1 MKKLFLCALA
11 LSLGATNSAFL
22 FADTTVYMNV
32 NGYTLN
38 ANRELQQ
45 FSAIQFTD
53 DKVDRIFA
61 QGEELPEQADLLI
74 DGDGQTLIPGL
85 IDAHGHVLS
94 YGLSLLRVDLVGT
107 QTEQEAVL
115 RVVDFAQNSEQLEW
129 IQGRGCNQVLW
140 ESN

>member
-11 LSLGATNSAFL
+11 LSLGVTNSAFL

-53 DKVDRIFA
+53 DKVDRQNRQIY
-61 QGEELPEQADLLI
+61 
-74 DGDGQTLIPGL
+74 
-85 IDAHGHVLS
+85 LS
-94 YGLSLLRVDLVGT
+94 TAMVKL
-107 QTEQEAVL
+107 
-115 RVVDFAQNSEQLEW
+115 
-129 IQGRGCNQVLW
+129 
-140 ESN
+140 